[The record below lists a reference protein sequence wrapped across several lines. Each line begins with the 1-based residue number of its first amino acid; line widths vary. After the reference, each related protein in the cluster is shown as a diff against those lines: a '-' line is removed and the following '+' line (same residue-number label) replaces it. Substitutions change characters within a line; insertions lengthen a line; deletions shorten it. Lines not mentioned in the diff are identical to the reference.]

1 VVQPEA
7 RGETGA
13 TMEGMVGEKKF
24 YPNVV
29 SGFVQDMRMLSV
41 VLRQESPA
49 VSQRPALS
57 TADSMA

>member
-1 VVQPEA
+1 LSLYGTVVLCVERQNQRKGYRE
-7 RGETGA
+7 
-13 TMEGMVGEKKF
+13 
-24 YPNVV
+24 
-29 SGFVQDMRMLSV
+29 DMRMLSV